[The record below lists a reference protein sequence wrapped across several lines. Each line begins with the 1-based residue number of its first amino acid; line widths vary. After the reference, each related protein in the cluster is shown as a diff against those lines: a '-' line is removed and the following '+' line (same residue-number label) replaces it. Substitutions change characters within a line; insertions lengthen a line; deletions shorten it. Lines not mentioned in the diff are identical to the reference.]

1 MSEDTQGASSLPEG
15 ASTLLHSVSTP
26 PHGASTLPHG
36 ASTLPHGASTL
47 PHGASTLQSA
57 STPPRDASTPQGAGP
72 LLHGASTPQSSSTLP
87 PSVASSPIVAQL
99 ASTRSPSLLTAK
111 TSKRERLDNFFK
123 GKSRAA
129 YRLSPELDGSLS
141 SSETSLTGVQRCQ
154 RGCTEVLGQLVDIFH
169 SIGRHNAKT
178 EATYSKS
185 YTKEGDHTNVSGE
198 WIEKVLSSVHVL
210 CFVCVS
216 EGLQTVN
223 VCDDGTHNRHHH
235 GVNCGCHHVE
245 MLVWHHTAF
254 NMKHI
259 VLRVEI
265 MILNYY

>member
-26 PHGASTLPHG
+26 PHGASTLQHG
-36 ASTLPHGASTL
+36 ASTLPHGTSTL

-57 STPPRDASTPQGAGP
+57 STPPRDATTPQGAGP

-99 ASTRSPSLLTAK
+99 ASTRSPSLLTAE

-154 RGCTEVLGQLVDIFH
+154 RGCTEVLG
-169 SIGRHNAKT
+169 
-178 EATYSKS
+178 
-185 YTKEGDHTNVSGE
+185 
-198 WIEKVLSSVHVL
+198 
-210 CFVCVS
+210 
-216 EGLQTVN
+216 
-223 VCDDGTHNRHHH
+223 
-235 GVNCGCHHVE
+235 
-245 MLVWHHTAF
+245 
-254 NMKHI
+254 
-259 VLRVEI
+259 
-265 MILNYY
+265 